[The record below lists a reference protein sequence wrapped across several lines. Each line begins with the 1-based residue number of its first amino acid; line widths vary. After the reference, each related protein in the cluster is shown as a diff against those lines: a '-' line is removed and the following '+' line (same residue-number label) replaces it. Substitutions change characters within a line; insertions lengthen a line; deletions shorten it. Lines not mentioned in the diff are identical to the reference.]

1 MLASD
6 MMLVMHAA
14 TVFVLGGCWVP
25 RRGSEVVQSL
35 HVLSLRNSMRLSL
48 PYSRLMLW
56 CMLICHHC
64 HPSTE
69 ESRPSEVYTYRDEYE
84 ITTSDLNF

>member
-1 MLASD
+1 

-25 RRGSEVVQSL
+25 HRGSEVVQSL

-48 PYSRLMLW
+48 PYSWMLW
-56 CMLICHHC
+56 CMLICH
-64 HPSTE
+64 PNTE